1 MTKQEL
7 KTVRIDDW
15 LVEGEKHFVK
25 VYQHLGD
32 RIVYKE
38 NGYTHEVNY
47 EYLHKPTIKEMLMFR
62 EEILSRV
69 SYLTDKKA
77 IKLWDFLK
85 KYVQETKD
93 SEGDIHLMIP
103 AFRVLDALSMINQE
117 KIGYSGL

>member
-1 MTKQEL
+1 MTKEEL

-15 LVEGEKHFVK
+15 LVEGEKHFIK
-25 VYQHLGD
+25 VYQHLND

-47 EYLHKPTIKEMLMFR
+47 EYLRKPTPKEMVIFR
-62 EEILSRV
+62 QEISSRV
-69 SYLTDKKA
+69 PYLIDEKA

-85 KYVQETKD
+85 MYVQETKD
-93 SEGDIHLMIP
+93 TEGDTYLMIP

>member
-1 MTKQEL
+1 MTKEEL
-7 KTVRIDDW
+7 KTVHIDDW
-15 LVEGEKHFVK
+15 LVEGEKHFIK
-25 VYQHLGD
+25 VYQHLND

-47 EYLHKPTIKEMLMFR
+47 EYLHKPTPKEMLMFS
-62 EEILSRV
+62 EEITSRV
-69 SYLTDKKA
+69 PYLTDKKA

-85 KYVQETKD
+85 KYVQDT
-93 SEGDIHLMIP
+93 EGDTYLVIP

>member
-1 MTKQEL
+1 MTKAEL

-15 LVEGEKHFVK
+15 LVEGTKHFIK

-47 EYLHKPTIKEMLMFR
+47 EYLHKPTIRELLMFR

-103 AFRVLDALSMINQE
+103 AFRVLDALSMINQD
-117 KIGYSGL
+117 KIEYSGL